1 MKIYIDRPKINGR
14 ATLANVMSVGGLLL
28 LLASVVVPLF
38 VPALAG
44 TSLVLLAAGGIIAM
58 VGIYYSNRWIR
69 KPRPEDSLDKALKAF
84 DDNYRLYHYPKLPCD
99 HVLLTP
105 SGMVLMEVVNLAGSF
120 SYRQGHWKEAMT
132 IGRALRYIVEP
143 RVIDPLVVAQALQA
157 DIKTRLLDQLEL
169 TTPIPIK
176 ALTVFTHPATELEVE
191 RSPFPACTIGKLR
204 KQAATQGPKLV
215 RDTYERLASA
225 LERLTVES

>member
-1 MKIYIDRPKINGR
+1 MKIYIDRPKVNAR

-28 LLASVVVPLF
+28 LLASVVAPLF

-44 TSLVLLAAGGIIAM
+44 IALLLLAAGGIIAM

-69 KPRPEDSLDKALKAF
+69 KPRPEESLDKALKAF
-84 DDNYRLYHYPKLPCD
+84 DDNYCLYHYPKLPCD

-105 SGMVLMEVVNLAGSF
+105 SGVVLMEVVNLAGSF
-120 SYRQGHWKEAMT
+120 SYRNGRWKEALT

-143 RVIDPLVVAQALQA
+143 RVIDPVVIAQALQE
-157 DIKTRLLDQLEL
+157 DMRNWFRDRLKLG
-169 TTPIPIK
+169 PSIPVK
-176 ALTVFTHPATELEVE
+176 VLTVFTHPATELEVQ

-204 KQAATQGPKLV
+204 KQAATQGPKLAHE
-215 RDTYERLASA
+215 TYEGLASA
-225 LERLTVES
+225 LERFTVES

>member
-1 MKIYIDRPKINGR
+1 MKSYIDHPKVNAR

-38 VPALAG
+38 LPQLAG
-44 TSLVLLAAGGIIAM
+44 IALLLLAAGGIIAM

-84 DDNYRLYHYPKLPCD
+84 DDSYRLYHYPRLPCD

-105 SGMVLMEVVNLAGSF
+105 SGIVAMEVVNLAGSF
-120 SYRQGHWKEAMT
+120 SYRNDRWKEAMT

-143 RVIDPLVVAQALQA
+143 RVVDPLLVSQSLSDDLRRWLEDHVNL
-157 DIKTRLLDQLEL
+157 KT
-169 TTPIPIK
+169 PVPIK
-176 ALTVFTHPATELEVE
+176 ALTVFTHPAADLEVA
-191 RSPFPACTIGKLR
+191 RAPFPACTIGKLR
-204 KQAATQGPKLV
+204 KQAASQGLKLT
-215 RDTYERLASA
+215 RESYEMLATA
-225 LERLTVES
+225 FERVTVEP